1 MVFYNNIIPNR
12 NKLMKKE
19 AHEQMAET
27 QSILDRLLSQS
38 DHVEVTARVD
48 DAPVA
53 GAVRLQLDFPSSEA
67 MVEFVDKQM
76 MVLNYKDLSFY
87 AVDSLDAKLPDS
99 NIFVMR
105 HHGDRPESRRLKIFQ
120 TTEE

>member
-1 MVFYNNIIPNR
+1 MSI
-12 NKLMKKE
+12 KKE

-38 DHVEVTARVD
+38 EDHVEVT
-48 DAPVA
+48 
-53 GAVRLQLDFPSSEA
+53 A

-76 MVLNYKDLSFY
+76 IVLNYKDLSFY

-120 TTEE
+120 TTEESQ